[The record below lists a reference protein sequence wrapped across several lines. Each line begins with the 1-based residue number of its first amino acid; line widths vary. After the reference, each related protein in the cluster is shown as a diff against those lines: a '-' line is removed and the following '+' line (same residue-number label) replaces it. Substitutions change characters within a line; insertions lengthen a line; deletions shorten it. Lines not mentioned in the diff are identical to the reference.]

1 MAKILMLL
9 CHPNLSGDS
18 PVGEYAVSVSTNIIL
33 KVVRDLPG
41 LYINDLYE
49 HYPDFNIDVDREQD
63 LLLAHDMVVLQT
75 PLSWFSTP
83 PLFKKWQDD
92 VYTYGFAY
100 GMKTKPLAGK
110 DFLLSMTVGGRHA
123 DTEEEAGKIIDTHML
138 PLRKA
143 TEMAGFSW
151 LPPLYS
157 FGLINSPGI
166 DPREDVTERATEH
179 GARLREFLSGY
190 QEGIT

>member
-1 MAKILMLL
+1 MAKFLMLL

-18 PVGEYAVSVSTNIIL
+18 PVGEYAVSVSTNIIV
-33 KVVRDLPG
+33 KAVRDLPG
-41 LYINDLYE
+41 LYINNLYK
-49 HYPDFNIDVDREQD
+49 HYFDYNIDVDREQD
-63 LLLAHDMVVLQT
+63 LLLAHDLVVLQT

-123 DTEEEAGKIIDTHML
+123 DTEEEAGKIIDTYML

-143 TEMAGFSW
+143 TEMAGFNW

-157 FGLINSPGI
+157 FGLINRSGI
-166 DPREDVTERATEH
+166 DPRADVTERAADH
-179 GARLREFLSGY
+179 GARLKDVLSR
-190 QEGIT
+190 QTDKQ